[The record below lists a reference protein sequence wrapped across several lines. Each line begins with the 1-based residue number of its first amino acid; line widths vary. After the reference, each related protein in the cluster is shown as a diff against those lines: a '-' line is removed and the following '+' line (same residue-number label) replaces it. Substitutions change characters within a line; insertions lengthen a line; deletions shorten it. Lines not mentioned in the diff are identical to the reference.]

1 MSRYTSMLIDAL
13 LIGFVLYTLI
23 HGTLARYLAFA
34 GSASGT
40 GGASTAGTAAPLTLS
55 GAANIAEQ
63 VTPIGLAQNIA
74 HALVP

>member
-40 GGASTAGTAAPLTLS
+40 GGASTAAPLTLN